1 MFGSFLP
8 SLWSLRNHSL
18 LGSRSRHCYAIK
30 AMGYES
36 QIELWLPNLTTVLLA
51 GFGTDR
57 LRREEAM
64 KTAGRENPN
73 GWTILSRNR
82 AHGAVGQNRSRS
94 IRRAAKQEKL
104 RPTEKCFFLTSTF
117 IELGEVST
125 ARSAT
130 LRWTLRFCVA
140 I

>member
-1 MFGSFLP
+1 MF
-8 SLWSLRNHSL
+8 
-18 LGSRSRHCYAIK
+18 AIV
-30 AMGYES
+30 
-36 QIELWLPNLTTVLLA
+36 PPFCFA

-57 LRREEAM
+57 LRREEVM

-73 GWTILSRNR
+73 HGVAGPHTR

-117 IELGEVST
+117 IELGIFSSERRQGVK
-125 ARSAT
+125 A
-130 LRWTLRFCVA
+130 LLQL
-140 I
+140 

>member
-30 AMGYES
+30 AMGHES
-36 QIELWLPNLTTVLLA
+36 PIELWLPNLTTVLLA

-57 LRREEAM
+57 LRREEVM
-64 KTAGRENPN
+64 KTADRENPN
-73 GWTILSRNR
+73 HGVAGPHNR

-94 IRRAAKQEKL
+94 IKWAAKQEKL
-104 RPTEKCFFLTSTF
+104 RPRERFFFLTSTF
-117 IELGEVST
+117 IELGRRNAVDL
-125 ARSAT
+125 ARGRAVN
-130 LRWTLRFCVA
+130 F
-140 I
+140 